1 MCIIRNAGILIL
13 TYGAAIGGSL
23 DSLEYAISVLQ
34 ANDIFVCGP
43 TDCGAMEA
51 LLHRE
56 KLQKLPAVKAWLQH
70 AETLMQL

>member
-1 MCIIRNAGILIL
+1 MCIIRNAGNLIL
-13 TYGAAIGGSL
+13 TYGAAIGGSTA
-23 DSLEYAISVLQ
+23 SLEYAIAVLQ
-34 ANDIFVCGP
+34 ANDIFICGP

-70 AETLMQL
+70 VETLMQL